1 MADYIRFRLAA
12 ARLGV
17 SMAFFALLAG
27 VAERAQAATRPA
39 PAGNFLRQISIP
51 KGGGVDR
58 IVIQKLDSALATLEH
73 KLTTSIETANKIDR
87 TFLKIKSAD
96 STFLKIKTANTS
108 FLKIDSANANFLKI
122 DDANANFLKIDDAN
136 ASFLKID
143 DANTEFL
150 KIDGMAA
157 DSSELGGLTPD
168 AFFQGNG
175 HVVSGAVNAV
185 GASASQLLALPGGI
199 IVVDVSTHVGAP
211 GVDLTIHNA
220 TGAALPAVQDVAGQA
235 PGNVTLP
242 NGQTYTLNLTAQS
255 NQITYQIFPSG
266 SAFPDVVTLMV
277 SIEIPQSGGQ
287 PSAVGQAFTGGL

>member
-51 KGGGVDR
+51 KGGGIDR

-108 FLKIDSANANFLKI
+108 FLKIDS
-122 DDANANFLKIDDAN
+122 ANANFLKIDDAN